1 VVINSQTFHTGVEL
15 ETGDTLEGRKYDLR
29 IDERPDELYEEF
41 LNEYDLM
48 RRPFSRMPRSS

>member
-1 VVINSQTFHTGVEL
+1 MEL
-15 ETGDTLEGRKYDLR
+15 ETGDTVEGRKYDPN

-48 RRPFSRMPRSS
+48 WKPFSRMPRSS